1 MMGPPFDSFTDII
14 LPFFFGSCK
23 KGNGGM
29 RKIGKVY
36 NFSHSDWLIMQS
48 KAQQIGALHKMA
60 AGGYQNRGNLWYN
73 NKIAA
78 EIPKDMAAAN
88 KMK

>member
-1 MMGPPFDSFTDII
+1 
-14 LPFFFGSCK
+14 
-23 KGNGGM
+23 M

-48 KAQQIGALHKMA
+48 KTQQIGALHKMMTE
-60 AGGYQNRGNLWYN
+60 GYPKWDTLWYN
-73 NKIAA
+73 NIIAA